1 MEGLAFVVV
10 ELILAAI
17 GWACLLIR
25 YGRIDRVQK
34 VLDEKYAG
42 SAAAAARIFILNVF
56 AGTGAVVMII
66 AVIYVIV
73 FWIINSVTNK

>member
-17 GWACLLIR
+17 GWACLLVR

-34 VLDEKYAG
+34 ILDEKYAG

-56 AGTGAVVMII
+56 AGTGAGGDD
-66 AVIYVIV
+66 YRCDLCHCLLDY
-73 FWIINSVTNK
+73 

>member
-1 MEGLAFVVV
+1 MEGLVFVIV
-10 ELILAAI
+10 ELVLAAI

-25 YGRIDRVQK
+25 YGRIERVQK
-34 VLDEKYAG
+34 ILDEKYAG

-73 FWIINSVTNK
+73 FWIINSITNQ